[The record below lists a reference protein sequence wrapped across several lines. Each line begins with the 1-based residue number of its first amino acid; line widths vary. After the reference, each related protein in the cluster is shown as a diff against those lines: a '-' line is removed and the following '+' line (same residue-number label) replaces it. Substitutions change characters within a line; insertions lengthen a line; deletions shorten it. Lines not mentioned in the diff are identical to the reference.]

1 MVMLTLSP
9 MLKPQ
14 PPAPTLEE
22 PSPFGKGLLRMNS
35 ITWAIKL
42 LRYLLMVGAA
52 WFILTY
58 IIIAILWLQY
68 PYELE
73 WMEGGMVD
81 HAQRVLSG
89 QKLYVRPSLEFVPF
103 IYTPLFV
110 YLSAI
115 VSKAT
120 GIGFEPLRLV
130 SFVSS
135 LGSFL
140 LIFVIIHRETGNKF
154 AALLSAGLFAATFRI
169 GGAWFDIARVDSLAL
184 FLLLLGTYVLRFYR
198 PPLAYIAAGLI
209 LSLSFLTKQS
219 ALAVIVPLALYCV
232 LQNRRQSPFYI
243 ATAVIILGLT
253 TLALEYLHD
262 GWYSYYI
269 FELPRQHALLPGKYL
284 GFWQDD
290 LLELLPIAT
299 TMAIF
304 YLVSQFSASNKDSA
318 LFYSL
323 FAAGMLGS
331 SWFSRLHTGGW
342 DNVLIPGYAAI
353 AILFGLSFHSL
364 LQFFRSESV
373 EKRLV
378 VEAFVILAAVIQL
391 ATLIYNPVEQVP
403 TQKDLDAGNEF
414 VNVLRQIE
422 GDVLVTHH
430 GFLPQLADKNSYAH
444 WAAVVDILRG
454 DKERPEARIMFN
466 DLQKAIEEKRFGAII
481 LNSENF
487 PARSVAF
494 KKYYEKQR
502 PIFSKKSVFWP
513 VTGFQTR
520 PRFIFLPRAANN
532 RPKVTNNR

>member
-1 MVMLTLSP
+1 
-9 MLKPQ
+9 
-14 PPAPTLEE
+14 
-22 PSPFGKGLLRMNS
+22 MNN
-35 ITWAIKL
+35 ITWAIRL
-42 LRYLLMVGAA
+42 LRYLLAAGAISY
-52 WFILTY
+52 ILTY
-58 IIIAILWLQY
+58 IIIAVLRLQY
-68 PYELE
+68 PYELG
-73 WMEGGMVD
+73 WMEGCMVG
-81 HAQRVLSG
+81 HVLRVLSW
-89 QKLYVRPSLEFVPF
+89 QKLYVQPSLEFVPF
-103 IYTPLFV
+103 IYPPLFV
-110 YLSAI
+110 YLSAM
-115 VSKAT
+115 VSMVT
-120 GIGFEPLRLV
+120 GVGFEPLRLV

-135 LGSFL
+135 LGTFL
-140 LIFVIIHRETGNKF
+140 LIFLIVKRETGNKF
-154 AALLSAGLFAATFRI
+154 AALLSTGLFAATFRI
-169 GGAWFDIARVDSLAL
+169 SGAWFDIGRVDSLAMS
-184 FLLLLGTYVLRFYR
+184 LLLLGTYVLRFYR
-198 PPLAYIAAGLI
+198 PPLAYVTAGLI

-219 ALAVIVPLALYCV
+219 ALAIIIPLVLYCV

-243 ATAVIILGLT
+243 ATIAIALGVSTLILDR
-253 TLALEYLHD
+253 LHD

-269 FELPRQHALLPGKYL
+269 FELPWQHDLLEGKYL
-284 GFWQDD
+284 NFWQAD
-290 LLELLPIAT
+290 LLKLLPIAV

-304 YLVSQFSASNKDSA
+304 YPVCQFSGSSKDRA
-318 LFYSL
+318 LFYTL
-323 FAAGMLGS
+323 FAAGMLGG
-331 SWFSRLHTGGW
+331 SWFSRLHSGGW

-364 LQFFRSESV
+364 LRFFQSESV
-373 EKRLV
+373 EKRLMI
-378 VEAFVILAAVIQL
+378 EAFVILAAVIQL

-403 TQKDLDAGNEF
+403 TQKDLDAGDEF
-414 VNVLRQIE
+414 MSILRQIE

-454 DKERPEARIMFN
+454 DKETPEARIMFN

>member
-1 MVMLTLSP
+1 
-9 MLKPQ
+9 
-14 PPAPTLEE
+14 
-22 PSPFGKGLLRMNS
+22 MNS
-35 ITWAIKL
+35 IMWAIKL
-42 LRYLLMVGAA
+42 LRYLLMVAAA

-58 IIIAILWLQY
+58 IIIAILRLQY

-73 WMEGGMVD
+73 WMEAGMVD

-120 GIGFEPLRLV
+120 GIGFEPLRLI
-130 SFVSS
+130 SFTSS

-140 LIFVIIHRETGNKF
+140 LIFLIINRETGNKF
-154 AALLSAGLFAATFRI
+154 AALLSTGLFAATFRI

-184 FLLLLGTYVLRFYR
+184 FLLLLGTYALRFYR

-219 ALAVIVPLALYCV
+219 ALAVIIPLALYCV

-243 ATAVIILGLT
+243 VTAVITLGVT

-269 FELPRQHALLPGKYL
+269 FELPRQHLLLPDKYL

-304 YLVSQFSASNKDSA
+304 YLIISQFSGSNKDSV

-323 FAAGMLGS
+323 FAAGMLGG

-353 AILFGLSFHSL
+353 AVLFGLSTHSL

-373 EKRLV
+373 EKRLMI
-378 VEAFVILAAVIQL
+378 EAFVMLAAVIQL
-391 ATLIYNPVEQVP
+391 ATLIYNPVEEVP
-403 TQKDLDAGNEF
+403 TQEDLEAGHEF
-414 VNVLRQIE
+414 VSILRQIE

-444 WAAVVDILRG
+444 WAAVFDILRG
-454 DKERPEARIMFN
+454 DKETPEARMMFN
-466 DLQKAIEEKRFGAII
+466 DLQEAIEEKRFDAII

-502 PIFSKKSVFWP
+502 LIFSDKSVFWP

-520 PRFIFLPRAANN
+520 PKFIFVPRASTN
-532 RPKVTNNR
+532 R